1 MLEFLWTNG
10 ILRLLYVSV
19 GIQWVG
25 CTFAVLLNTEKFYDL
40 TGSLTFL
47 LLSQLSYDSSIKS
60 RRQTVQ
66 SWMVCAWAVRLGLF
80 LFIRIMK
87 DGEDKRFDKAKQ
99 NPSVMFKFW
108 TIQGIWVFVTLL
120 PTLLLNSSRRNPPIG
135 TRDYIGWGIWTIGF
149 IFEVVADA
157 QKSIFRANPQNKG
170 KFITSGLWSISRH
183 PNYFGEISLWFGLY
197 ISSSSAL
204 SGLGYLSV
212 LSPILV
218 MLLITKLSGIPLL
231 EAAGKK
237 KWGEDPEYQRYL
249 ANTPSLIPFIKSG

>member
-1 MLEFLWTNG
+1 MIDFLWTNE
-10 ILRLLYVSV
+10 ILRLFYISIGV
-19 GIQWVG
+19 QWIG
-25 CTFAVLLNTEKFYDL
+25 CTLAVLLHTEKFYDL

-47 LLSQLSYDSSIKS
+47 LLSHLSYDKSNKS

-66 SWMVCAWAVRLGLF
+66 SWMVFAWAVRLGLF

-108 TIQGIWVFVTLL
+108 TVQGIWVFVTLL

-135 TRDYIGWGIWTIGF
+135 SRDYIGWAIWTIGF
-149 IFEVVADA
+149 VFEVVADA
-157 QKSIFRANPQNKG
+157 QKTYFRTYPANKG
-170 KFITSGLWSISRH
+170 KFITTGLWSISRH

-197 ISSSSAL
+197 ISASSGL

-218 MLLITKLSGIPLL
+218 MLLITKVSGIPLL
-231 EAAGKK
+231 AAAGKK
-237 KWGEDPEYQRYL
+237 KWGEDPEYQRYVE
-249 ANTPSLIPFIKSG
+249 NTPVLVPFIKT